1 MSQTAKDFLRQTGQ
15 GILDA
20 LTGRVYLR
28 DWQHAAKTFLPGG
41 QGNAGKVKFTFHTY
55 FSINEQAYSPPT
67 GENYVRHEGR
77 LYYYDSSGDVIDLGA
92 AAEKKARQKNK
103 K

>member
-67 GENYVRHEGR
+67 GENYGLLV
-77 LYYYDSSGDVIDLGA
+77 
-92 AAEKKARQKNK
+92 KTN
-103 K
+103 